1 MCYHGSGLRGGS
13 EVLNRED
20 IHKFLLVLLSVSVK
34 YLLVSLSVSVKYT
47 AERQTR
53 TRNLDKPSLYL
64 YYHTGTAAF
73 CLAQLPRLPLLRSQA
88 FDLCVS
94 MAWQGI
100 PLNWVFSDTNALN
113 NISHASITAQSGGLY
128 LAQRRLDIY
137 LFGF

>member
-13 EVLNRED
+13 EVLNREG
-20 IHKFLLVLLSVSVK
+20 IHKCLLVLLSVFVK

-53 TRNLDKPSLYL
+53 TRNLDKPSLYS
-64 YYHTGTAAF
+64 HTGTAAF

>member
-53 TRNLDKPSLYL
+53 TRNLDKPSLYS
-64 YYHTGTAAF
+64 HTGTAAF